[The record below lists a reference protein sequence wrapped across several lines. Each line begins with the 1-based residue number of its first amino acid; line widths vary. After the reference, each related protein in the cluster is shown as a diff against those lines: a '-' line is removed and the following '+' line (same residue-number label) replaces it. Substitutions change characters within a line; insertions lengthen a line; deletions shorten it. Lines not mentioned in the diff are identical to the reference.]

1 MAEKQQERRKKSD
14 KSGAKKQDKADAPQA
29 GAPSFKDYLKLGATF
44 LVALLLFA
52 GVIRGCAS
60 YQDKNPLTGEPLQKE
75 TPPPPPPPP
84 AS

>member
-1 MAEKQQERRKKSD
+1 MAEKQQDRKKKTD
-14 KSGAKKQDKADAPQA
+14 KGAPKTQERADAPQS
-29 GAPSFKDYLKLGATF
+29 GPSFKDYLKLGATF

-52 GVIRGCAS
+52 GIVRGCAS

-75 TPPPPPPPP
+75 TPPPPPSPP